1 MEYAFDRTINE
12 HITKKINDEGKHEHV
27 QGLLYIEPEH
37 MMSQIK
43 RRPTSAGR
51 TTLAQVKSSSELS
64 APDDDSSGIAEVWE
78 SATTWM

>member
-1 MEYAFDRTINE
+1 MESVLDKTINE
-12 HITKKINDEGKHEHV
+12 HITKKVNDEGKHQHV

-43 RRPTSAGR
+43 RRPNSAGR
-51 TTLAQVKSSSELS
+51 TILAQVKSPRELT
-64 APDDDSSGIAEVWE
+64 APDDDSSGITEVWE